1 MRAFFNR
8 ALRISA
14 DISIRSQNLDARRNF
29 SMETP
34 EYFLIRNHPDGG
46 FAALA
51 GYDLDG
57 PDPEAILSDWRFPNI
72 SSASNWAKSLMPHDS
87 SVRLHSEVQKST
99 DEPLILGADW
109 TDITNIA
116 DDMFGVFANRALD
129 ALEDQ
134 DKRQSRAENEWA
146 SPRGKPFAGFTN
158 LGIISLEE
166 NPSSQ
171 FVKSQEQ
178 SPRVSLIEGLP
189 VNYDPNEEVARAMD
203 GSSLSDEQISDK
215 NHPLLVA
222 DAMFSLSD
230 LVRSRASSLSKE
242 FSVDYI
248 KGLRR
253 AGGII
258 ENEARIYTRS
268 RVLGVADPSLSIIDG
283 LHQKLSALIKP
294 ILLPS
299 RPVEAPIAT
308 EVAHEYPPSD
318 LDAEVL
324 AIADMWQLDAEQ
336 TIILLNNNNFRR
348 TATIHQISMALV
360 FSSLPINWMTIP
372 NDTFDGKSPISLIEE
387 QGIDGLTFIH
397 EHLDQNF

>member
-1 MRAFFNR
+1 
-8 ALRISA
+8 
-14 DISIRSQNLDARRNF
+14 
-29 SMETP
+29 METP

-158 LGIISLEE
+158 LGIINLEE

-178 SPRVSLIEGLP
+178 SPKVSLIEGPP

-283 LHQKLSALIKP
+283 LHQKLSALIKAFETQNQRKEDAAPFFETQIVKP

-299 RPVEAPIAT
+299 RPVETPIAT